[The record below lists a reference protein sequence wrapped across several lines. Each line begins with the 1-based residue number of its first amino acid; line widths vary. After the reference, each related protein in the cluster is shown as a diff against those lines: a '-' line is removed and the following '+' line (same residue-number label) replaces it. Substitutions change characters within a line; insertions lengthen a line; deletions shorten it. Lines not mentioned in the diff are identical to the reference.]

1 MPKIPTYTAQGELTT
16 QTGSVQSNIKMGLD
30 QNLASALAPI
40 TKKIVDYKI
49 KEKNVENKTEALEL
63 ENQAIVELN
72 GYVQEASNYKDS
84 DAANKYLMDKSK
96 IVRTKYANKASNSNV
111 KTLFSNNYL
120 LEEQKKVYAVD
131 NAVHKNLINSRLLLS
146 NAKEERV
153 LSDALYS
160 EDNTLALST
169 LETDLTA
176 IYKSDFDDGIINI
189 AEYESRVADIPNKI
203 DYFKAKKDSIN
214 DPVGTFAKL
223 SKGEYENLTIKTRE
237 NLLKEIRLE
246 AVPILQEDM
255 KNYII
260 GLENGIDVDIN
271 KEAIKEVFGPKAYT
285 DFLETEQ
292 NTIRVGETKAVLMN
306 SKIGEEQA
314 ILDGFNLDSGNLAQD
329 LEYKQKLINAL
340 ADKNKLIEEDAA
352 TLIIQ
357 SNKTVQGYYTEYQNE
372 PEGENKQRLF
382 KKYMNSVV
390 QAQIDMGIDSS
401 LIKAIP
407 ENFAKKIVQDYQSQ
421 DPAGKMNYLRSLEE
435 QYGDQYG
442 LLLNQLT
449 ANELPVTAKLVSYLG
464 DENVAIQI
472 MSIDTKEEKKILDAF
487 VEKSDLNKNEIE
499 REVFDAMKELRNVVT
514 YSNKMNTT
522 RANKEMNDIEEI
534 LTYVAINKMSSQ
546 NKIDQ
551 KAAIEE
557 ATNYVLSKFKFAGAD
572 SMIGDGNQNTYFIP
586 KIYNNDT
593 LSNGQMNLIER
604 KAIAIK
610 ENHLEDFDMFAFQS
624 ENPDINDQELNEEM
638 LAQAKENG
646 VWINNA
652 DGSGIVFAIPFAD
665 GSLALV
671 ENKKGELLELKFDDG
686 SHLLPTTDIR
696 IELEIYETNKE
707 EDQTP

>member
-1 MPKIPTYTAQGELTT
+1 MAKIPTFTSQGELTT
-16 QTGSVQSNIKMGLD
+16 QTGSVQSNIQMGLD
-30 QNLASALAPI
+30 QNLASALSPI
-40 TKKIVDYKI
+40 TKKIVDYKV
-49 KEKNVENKTEALEL
+49 KEKNVQNKTEALEL

-72 GYVQEASNYKDS
+72 GYVQEASNYKDA
-84 DAANKYLMDKSK
+84 DAANQYLMEKSK
-96 IVRTKYANKASNSNV
+96 ILRTKYANKASNSNV

-214 DPVGTFAKL
+214 DPVGTFEKL

-246 AVPILQEDM
+246 AVPILKENM

-260 GLENGIDVDIN
+260 GLENGIDVNVN
-271 KEAIKEVFGPKAYT
+271 KEAIKEVFGTKAYT

-292 NTIRVGETKAVLMN
+292 NTIRVGETKSVLMN
-306 SKIGEEQA
+306 SKIGDEQA

-390 QAQIDMGIDSS
+390 QAQIDMGIDGS
-401 LIKAIP
+401 LIKAVP
-407 ENFAKKIVQDYQSQ
+407 ESFAKNLVKDYQSQ
-421 DPAGKMNYLRSLEE
+421 DPQGKIAYLRGLEE
-435 QYGDQYG
+435 QYGEQYG

-472 MSIDTKEEKKILDAF
+472 MSIDTKEEKEILDAF
-487 VEKSDLNKNEIE
+487 IKKSDLNKNEIE
-499 REVFDAMKELRNVVT
+499 REVFDAMKELRDVVT

-534 LTYVAINKMSSQ
+534 ITYVAINMMSSGT
-546 NKIDQ
+546 KQ
-551 KAAIEE
+551 KDAVKK
-557 ATNYVLSKFKFAGAD
+557 ATDYVMTKFKFAGAD
-572 SMIGDGNQNTYFIP
+572 SMIGDGDQNTYFIP

-604 KAIAIK
+604 KATAIK
-610 ENHLEDFDMFAFQS
+610 ENHLEDFDMFSFQS

-646 VWINNA
+646 VWVNNA

-686 SHLLPTTDIR
+686 SHLLPTTNIR

>member
-1 MPKIPTYTAQGELTT
+1 MAKIPTFTSQGELTT

-30 QNLASALAPI
+30 QNLASALSPI
-40 TKKIVDYKI
+40 TKKIVDYKV
-49 KEKNVENKTEALEL
+49 KEKNVQNKTEALEL

-72 GYVQEASNYKDS
+72 GYVQEASNYKDA
-84 DAANKYLMDKSK
+84 DAANKYLMEKSK
-96 IVRTKYANKASNSNV
+96 ILRTKYANKASNSNV

-189 AEYESRVADIPNKI
+189 AEYESRVSDIPNKI

-246 AVPILQEDM
+246 AVPILKENM
-255 KNYII
+255 TNYII
-260 GLENGIDVDIN
+260 GLENGIDVDVN
-271 KEAIKEVFGPKAYT
+271 KEAIKEVFGTKAYT

-292 NTIRVGETKAVLMN
+292 NTIRVGETKTVLMN
-306 SKIGEEQA
+306 SKRGEEQA

-357 SNKTVQGYYTEYQNE
+357 NNKTVQGYYTEYQNE

-421 DPAGKMNYLRSLEE
+421 DPQGKIAYLRSLEE
-435 QYGDQYG
+435 QYGENYG
-442 LLLNQLT
+442 LVLNQLT

-472 MSIDTKEEKKILDAF
+472 MSIDTKEEKEILDAF
-487 VEKSDLNKNEIE
+487 IKKSDLNKNEIE
-499 REVFDAMKELRNVVT
+499 REVFDSMKELRDVVT

-534 LTYVAINKMSSQ
+534 ITYVAINMMSSGT
-546 NKIDQ
+546 KQ
-551 KAAIEE
+551 KDAVKK
-557 ATNYVLSKFKFAGAD
+557 ATDYVMTKFKFAGAD

-604 KAIAIK
+604 KATAIK
-610 ENHLEDFDMFAFQS
+610 ENHLEDFDMFSFQS

-646 VWINNA
+646 VWVNNA

-686 SHLLPTTDIR
+686 SHTLPTTNIR
-696 IELEIYETNKE
+696 IELEIYEDKDTSTSNAAG
-707 EDQTP
+707 

>member
-1 MPKIPTYTAQGELTT
+1 MAKIPTFTSQGELTT
-16 QTGSVQSNIKMGLD
+16 QTGSVQSNIQMGLD
-30 QNLASALAPI
+30 QNLASALSPI
-40 TKKIVDYKI
+40 TKKIVDYKV
-49 KEKNVENKTEALEL
+49 KEKNVQNKTEALEL

-72 GYVQEASNYKDS
+72 GYVQEASNLKDA
-84 DAANKYLMDKSK
+84 DAANKYLMEKSK
-96 IVRTKYANKASNSNV
+96 IVRTKYSNKASNSNV

-246 AVPILQEDM
+246 AVPILKENM
-255 KNYII
+255 TNYII
-260 GLENGIDVDIN
+260 GLENGIDVDVN
-271 KEAIKEVFGPKAYT
+271 KEAIKEVFGTKAYT

-306 SKIGEEQA
+306 SKIGDEQA

-390 QAQIDMGIDSS
+390 QAQIDMGIDGS
-401 LIKAIP
+401 LIKAVP
-407 ENFAKKIVQDYQSQ
+407 ESFAKSIVQDYQSQ
-421 DPAGKMNYLRSLEE
+421 DPAGKIAYLRSLEE
-435 QYGDQYG
+435 QYGEQYG

-464 DENVAIQI
+464 DENVATQI
-472 MSIDTKEEKKILDAF
+472 MSIDTPEEKKILDDF
-487 VEKSDLNKNEIE
+487 IKKSDLNKNEIE
-499 REVFDAMKELRNVVT
+499 REVFDAMKDLRDVVM

-534 LTYVAINKMSSQ
+534 ITYVAINKISSGT
-546 NKIDQ
+546 KQ
-551 KAAIEE
+551 KDAVKQ
-557 ATNYVLSKFKFAGAD
+557 ATDYVMTKFKFAGAD

-604 KAIAIK
+604 KATAIK

-646 VWINNA
+646 VWVNNA

-686 SHLLPTTDIR
+686 SHLLPTTNIR

>member
-1 MPKIPTYTAQGELTT
+1 MAKIPTFTSQGELTT
-16 QTGSVQSNIKMGLD
+16 QTGSVQSNIQMGLD
-30 QNLASALAPI
+30 QNLASALSPI
-40 TKKIVDYKI
+40 TKKIVDYKV
-49 KEKNVENKTEALEL
+49 KEKNVQNKTEALEL

-72 GYVQEASNYKDS
+72 GYVQEASNLKDA
-84 DAANKYLMDKSK
+84 DAANKYLMEKSK
-96 IVRTKYANKASNSNV
+96 IVRTKYSNKASNSNV

-246 AVPILQEDM
+246 AVPILKENM
-255 KNYII
+255 TNYII
-260 GLENGIDVDIN
+260 GLENGIDVDVN
-271 KEAIKEVFGPKAYT
+271 KEAIKEVFGTKAYT

-306 SKIGEEQA
+306 SKIGDEQA

-390 QAQIDMGIDSS
+390 QAQIDMGIDGS
-401 LIKAIP
+401 LIKAVP
-407 ENFAKKIVQDYQSQ
+407 ESFAKNLVKDYQSQ
-421 DPAGKMNYLRSLEE
+421 DPQGKIAYLRGLEE
-435 QYGDQYG
+435 QYGEQYG

-464 DENVAIQI
+464 DENVATQI
-472 MSIDTKEEKKILDAF
+472 MSIDTPEEKKILDDF
-487 VEKSDLNKNEIE
+487 IKKSDLNKNEIE
-499 REVFDAMKELRNVVT
+499 REVFDAMKELRDVVT

-534 LTYVAINKMSSQ
+534 ITYVAINKMSSGTKQ
-546 NKIDQ
+546 QDAVKQ
-551 KAAIEE
+551 
-557 ATNYVLSKFKFAGAD
+557 ATDYVMTKFKFAGAD

-604 KAIAIK
+604 KATAIK

-646 VWINNA
+646 VWVNNA

-686 SHLLPTTDIR
+686 SHLLPTTNIR

>member
-1 MPKIPTYTAQGELTT
+1 MAKIPTFTSQGELTT

-30 QNLASALAPI
+30 QNLASALSPI
-40 TKKIVDYKI
+40 TKKIVDYKV
-49 KEKNVENKTEALEL
+49 KEKNVQNKTEALEL

-72 GYVQEASNYKDS
+72 GYVQEASNLKDA
-84 DAANKYLMDKSK
+84 DAANKYLMEKSK
-96 IVRTKYANKASNSNV
+96 IVRTKYSNKASNSNV

-131 NAVHKNLINSRLLLS
+131 NAVNKNLINSRLLLS

-214 DPVGTFAKL
+214 DPVGTFEKL
-223 SKGEYENLTIKTRE
+223 SKGEYGNLTIKTRE

-246 AVPILQEDM
+246 AVPILKENM
-255 KNYII
+255 VNYIT
-260 GLENGIDVDIN
+260 GLENGIEVNIN
-271 KEAIKEVFGPKAYT
+271 KEAIKEVFGTKAYT

-292 NTIRVGETKAVLMN
+292 NTIRVGETKSVLMN
-306 SKIGEEQA
+306 SKIGDEQA

-357 SNKTVQGYYTEYQNE
+357 SNKIVQGYYTEYQNE

-390 QAQIDMGIDSS
+390 QAQIDMGIDGS
-401 LIKAIP
+401 LIKAVP
-407 ENFAKKIVQDYQSQ
+407 ESFAKSIVQDYQSQ
-421 DPAGKMNYLRSLEE
+421 DPAGKIAYLRSLEE
-435 QYGDQYG
+435 QYGEQYG

-464 DENVAIQI
+464 DENGATQI
-472 MSIDTKEEKKILDAF
+472 MSIDTPEEKKILDDF
-487 VEKSDLNKNEIE
+487 VKKSDLNKNEIE
-499 REVFDAMKELRNVVT
+499 REVFDAMKELRDVVT

-534 LTYVAINKMSSQ
+534 ITYVAINMMSSGTKQ
-546 NKIDQ
+546 SDAVK
-551 KAAIEE
+551 KA
-557 ATNYVLSKFKFAGAD
+557 TDYVMTKFKFAGAD

-604 KAIAIK
+604 KATAIK
-610 ENHLEDFDMFAFQS
+610 ENHLEDFDMFSFQS

-646 VWINNA
+646 VWVNNA

-686 SHLLPTTDIR
+686 SHLLPTTNIR

>member
-1 MPKIPTYTAQGELTT
+1 MAKIPTFTSQGELTT
-16 QTGSVQSNIKMGLD
+16 QTGSVQSNIQMGLD
-30 QNLASALAPI
+30 QNLASALSPI
-40 TKKIVDYKI
+40 TKKIVDYKV
-49 KEKNVENKTEALEL
+49 KEKNVQNKTEALEL

-72 GYVQEASNYKDS
+72 GYVQEASNYKDA
-84 DAANKYLMDKSK
+84 DAANQYLMEKSK
-96 IVRTKYANKASNSNV
+96 ILRTKYANKASNSNV

-169 LETDLTA
+169 LKTDLTA

-246 AVPILQEDM
+246 AVPILKENM
-255 KNYII
+255 TNYII
-260 GLENGIDVDIN
+260 GLENGIDVEIN
-271 KEAIKEVFGPKAYT
+271 KEAIKEVFGTKAYT

-292 NTIRVGETKAVLMN
+292 NTIRVGETKSLLMN
-306 SKIGEEQA
+306 SKIGDEQA
-314 ILDGFNLDSGNLAQD
+314 ILDGFNLNSGNLAQD

-357 SNKTVQGYYTEYQNE
+357 SNKIVQGYYTEYQNE

-421 DPAGKMNYLRSLEE
+421 DPQGKIAYLRSLEE
-435 QYGDQYG
+435 QYGENYG
-442 LLLNQLT
+442 LVLNQLT

-472 MSIDTKEEKKILDAF
+472 MSIDTKEEKEILDNF
-487 VEKSDLNKNEIE
+487 IKKSDLNKNEIE
-499 REVFDAMKELRNVVT
+499 REVFDAMKELRDVVT

-534 LTYVAINKMSSQ
+534 ITYVAINMMSSGT
-546 NKIDQ
+546 KQ
-551 KAAIEE
+551 KDAVKK
-557 ATNYVLSKFKFAGAD
+557 ATDYVMTKFKFAGAD
-572 SMIGDGNQNTYFIP
+572 SMIGDGDQNTYFIP

-604 KAIAIK
+604 KATAIK

-646 VWINNA
+646 VWVNNA

-686 SHLLPTTDIR
+686 SHLLPTTNIR

>member
-1 MPKIPTYTAQGELTT
+1 MAKIPTFTSQGELTT
-16 QTGSVQSNIKMGLD
+16 QTGSVQTNIQMGLD
-30 QNLASALAPI
+30 QNLASALSPI
-40 TKKIVDYKI
+40 TKKIVDYKV
-49 KEKNVENKTEALEL
+49 KEKNVQNKTEALEL

-72 GYVQEASNYKDS
+72 GYVQEASNLKDA
-84 DAANKYLMDKSK
+84 DAANKYLMEKSK

-160 EDNTLALST
+160 EDNALALST

-260 GLENGIDVDIN
+260 GLENGIDVDVN
-271 KEAIKEVFGPKAYT
+271 KEAIKEVFGTKAYT
-285 DFLETEQ
+285 NFLETEQ

-407 ENFAKKIVQDYQSQ
+407 EKFAKSLVKDYQSQ
-421 DPAGKMNYLRSLEE
+421 DPQGKMNYLRGLEE
-435 QYGDQYG
+435 QYGEQYG

-449 ANELPVTAKLVSYLG
+449 ANGLPVTAKLVSYLG
-464 DENVAIQI
+464 DEDVATQI
-472 MSIDTKEEKKILDAF
+472 MSIDTPEEKKILDDF
-487 VEKSDLNKNEIE
+487 IKKSDLNKNEIE
-499 REVFDAMKELRNVVT
+499 REVFDAMKELRDVVMF
-514 YSNKMNTT
+514 SNKMNTT

-534 LTYVAINKMSSQ
+534 ITYVAINKISSGT
-546 NKIDQ
+546 KQ
-551 KAAIEE
+551 KDAVEQ
-557 ATNYVLSKFKFAGAD
+557 ATSYVMSKFKFAGAD
-572 SMIGDGNQNTYFIP
+572 SMIGDGSQNTYFIP
-586 KIYNNDT
+586 KIYNNST

-604 KAIAIK
+604 KATAIK
-610 ENHLEDFDMFAFQS
+610 EKHLEDFDMFSFQS
-624 ENPDINDQELNEEM
+624 EFEDDSKELDKEM

-646 VWINNA
+646 VWVNNA

-686 SHLLPTTDIR
+686 SHLLPTTNIR

>member
-1 MPKIPTYTAQGELTT
+1 MAKIPTFTSQGELTT
-16 QTGSVQSNIKMGLD
+16 QTGSVQSNIQMGLD
-30 QNLASALAPI
+30 QNLASALSPI
-40 TKKIVDYKI
+40 TKKIVDYKV
-49 KEKNVENKTEALEL
+49 KEKNVQNKTEALEL

-72 GYVQEASNYKDS
+72 GYVQEASNLKDA
-84 DAANKYLMDKSK
+84 DAANKYLMEKSK
-96 IVRTKYANKASNSNV
+96 IVRTKYSNKASNSNV

-246 AVPILQEDM
+246 AVPILKENM
-255 KNYII
+255 TNYLI

-271 KEAIKEVFGPKAYT
+271 KEAIKEVFGTKAYT

-306 SKIGEEQA
+306 SKIGDEQA

-390 QAQIDMGIDSS
+390 QAQIDMGIDGS
-401 LIKAIP
+401 LIKAVP
-407 ENFAKKIVQDYQSQ
+407 ESFAKNLVKDYQSQ
-421 DPAGKMNYLRSLEE
+421 DPQGKIAYLRGLEE
-435 QYGDQYG
+435 QYGEQYG

-464 DENVAIQI
+464 DENVATQI
-472 MSIDTKEEKKILDAF
+472 MSIDTPEEKKILDDF
-487 VEKSDLNKNEIE
+487 IKKSDLNKNEIE
-499 REVFDAMKELRNVVT
+499 REVFDAMKELRDVVT

-534 LTYVAINKMSSQ
+534 ITYVAINKMSSGTKQ
-546 NKIDQ
+546 QDAVKQ
-551 KAAIEE
+551 
-557 ATNYVLSKFKFAGAD
+557 ATDYVMTKFKFAGAD

-604 KAIAIK
+604 KATAIK

-646 VWINNA
+646 VWVNNA

-686 SHLLPTTDIR
+686 SHLLPTTNIR

>member
-1 MPKIPTYTAQGELTT
+1 MAKIPTFTSQGELTT
-16 QTGSVQSNIKMGLD
+16 QTGSVQSNIQMGLD
-30 QNLASALAPI
+30 QNLASALSPI
-40 TKKIVDYKI
+40 TKKIVDYKV
-49 KEKNVENKTEALEL
+49 KEKNVQNKTEALEL

-72 GYVQEASNYKDS
+72 GYVQEASNLKDA
-84 DAANKYLMDKSK
+84 DAANKYLMEKSK
-96 IVRTKYANKASNSNV
+96 IVRTKYSNKASNSNV

-246 AVPILQEDM
+246 AVPILKENM
-255 KNYII
+255 TNYII
-260 GLENGIDVDIN
+260 GLENGIDVDVN
-271 KEAIKEVFGPKAYT
+271 KEAIKEVFGTKAYT

-306 SKIGEEQA
+306 SKIGDEQA

-390 QAQIDMGIDSS
+390 QAQIDMGIDGS
-401 LIKAIP
+401 LIKAVP
-407 ENFAKKIVQDYQSQ
+407 ESFAKSIVQDYQSQ
-421 DPAGKMNYLRSLEE
+421 DPAGKIAYLRSLEE
-435 QYGDQYG
+435 QYGEQYG

-464 DENVAIQI
+464 DENVATQI
-472 MSIDTKEEKKILDAF
+472 MSIDTPEEKKILDDF
-487 VEKSDLNKNEIE
+487 IKKSDLNKNEIE
-499 REVFDAMKELRNVVT
+499 REVFDAMKELRDVVT

-534 LTYVAINKMSSQ
+534 ITYVAINKMSSGTKQ
-546 NKIDQ
+546 QDAVKQ
-551 KAAIEE
+551 
-557 ATNYVLSKFKFAGAD
+557 ATDYVMTKFKFAGAD

-604 KAIAIK
+604 KATAIK

-646 VWINNA
+646 VWVNNA

-686 SHLLPTTDIR
+686 SHLLPTTNIR

>member
-1 MPKIPTYTAQGELTT
+1 MAKIPTFTSQGELTT
-16 QTGSVQSNIKMGLD
+16 QTGSVQTNIQMGLD
-30 QNLASALAPI
+30 QNLASALSPI
-40 TKKIVDYKI
+40 TKKIVDYKV
-49 KEKNVENKTEALEL
+49 KEKNVQNKTEALEL

-72 GYVQEASNYKDS
+72 GYVQEASNLKDA
-84 DAANKYLMDKSK
+84 DAANKYLMEKSK

-160 EDNTLALST
+160 EDNALALST

-260 GLENGIDVDIN
+260 GLENGIDVDVN
-271 KEAIKEVFGPKAYT
+271 KEAIKEVFGTKAYT
-285 DFLETEQ
+285 NFLETEQ

-407 ENFAKKIVQDYQSQ
+407 ENFAKSLVKDYQSQ
-421 DPAGKMNYLRSLEE
+421 DPQGKMNYLRGLEE
-435 QYGDQYG
+435 QYGEQYG

-449 ANELPVTAKLVSYLG
+449 ANGLPVTAKLVSYLG
-464 DENVAIQI
+464 DEDVATQI
-472 MSIDTKEEKKILDAF
+472 MSIDTPEEKKILDDF
-487 VEKSDLNKNEIE
+487 IKKSDLNKNEIE
-499 REVFDAMKELRNVVT
+499 REVFDAMKELRDVVMF
-514 YSNKMNTT
+514 SNKMNTT

-534 LTYVAINKMSSQ
+534 ITYVAINKISSGT
-546 NKIDQ
+546 KQ
-551 KAAIEE
+551 KDAVEQ
-557 ATNYVLSKFKFAGAD
+557 ATSYVMSKFKFAGAD
-572 SMIGDGNQNTYFIP
+572 SMIGDGSQNTYFIP
-586 KIYNNDT
+586 KIYNNST

-604 KAIAIK
+604 KATAIK
-610 ENHLEDFDMFAFQS
+610 EKHLEDFDMFSFQS
-624 ENPDINDQELNEEM
+624 EFEDDSKELDKEM

-646 VWINNA
+646 VWVNNA

-686 SHLLPTTDIR
+686 SHLLPTTNIR

>member
-1 MPKIPTYTAQGELTT
+1 MAKIPTFTSQGEITT

-30 QNLASALAPI
+30 QSIASALSPV
-40 TKKIVDYKI
+40 TKKIVEYKV
-49 KEKNVENKTEALEL
+49 KEKNVQNKTEALEL

-72 GYVQEASNYKDS
+72 GYVQEASNYKDA
-84 DAANKYLMDKSK
+84 DAANKYLMEKSK
-96 IVRTKYANKASNSNV
+96 ILRTKFANKASNSNV

-153 LSDALYS
+153 LSDAIYS
-160 EDNTLALST
+160 EDNSLALST
-169 LETDLTA
+169 LPTDLTA

-189 AEYESRVADIPNKI
+189 AEYESRIADIPNKI

-214 DPVGTFAKL
+214 DPVDTFRKL
-223 SKGEYENLTIKTRE
+223 SIGEYENLTIKTRE

-246 AVPILQEDM
+246 AAPILKENM
-255 KNYII
+255 TNYLV
-260 GLENGIDVDIN
+260 GLERGIDVDVN
-271 KEAIKEVFGPKAYT
+271 KEAIKEVFGAKAYT

-292 NTIRVGETKAVLMN
+292 NTIRVGETRSVLMN
-306 SKIGEEQA
+306 SKIGDEQA
-314 ILDGFNLDSGNLAQD
+314 ILDSFNLDSGNLAQD
-329 LEYKQKLINAL
+329 LEYKQKVINAL
-340 ADKNKLIEEDAA
+340 ADKNKLIENDAA

-357 SNKTVQGYYTEYQNE
+357 NNKTVQGYYTEYQNE

-382 KKYMNSVV
+382 KKYINSVV
-390 QAQIDMGIDSS
+390 QAQTDMGIDNS

-407 ENFAKKIVQDYQSQ
+407 EEFAKNIVRDYQSQ
-421 DPAGKMNYLRSLEE
+421 DPAGKMNYLRQLEA

-442 LLLNQLT
+442 LVLNQLT

-464 DENVAIQI
+464 DENVATQI
-472 MSIDTKEEKKILDAF
+472 MSIDTKEEKKILDDF
-487 VEKSDLNKNEIE
+487 VKKSDLNKNEIE
-499 REVFDAMKELRNVVT
+499 REVFDSMKDLRDVVM

-534 LTYVAINKMSSQ
+534 ITYVAINKMSSQ

-557 ATNYVLSKFKFAGAD
+557 ATSYVMSKFVFGGSD
-572 SMIGDGNQNTYFIP
+572 SMIGAENTYFIP
-586 KIYNNDT
+586 RIYNNDT
-593 LSNGQMNLIER
+593 LSEGQINLIQR
-604 KAIAIK
+604 KAETIK
-610 ENHLEDFDMFAFQS
+610 EKHLEDFNMFSFQS
-624 ENPDINDQELNEEM
+624 ENPDINDEELNEEM

-646 VWINNA
+646 VWVNNA

-696 IELEIYETNKE
+696 IDLEIYETNKE
-707 EDQTP
+707 ETQSP

>member
-1 MPKIPTYTAQGELTT
+1 MAKIPTFTSQGELTT
-16 QTGSVQSNIKMGLD
+16 QTGSVQSNIQMGLD
-30 QNLASALAPI
+30 QNLASALSPI
-40 TKKIVDYKI
+40 TKKIVDYKV
-49 KEKNVENKTEALEL
+49 KEKNVQNKTEALEL

-72 GYVQEASNYKDS
+72 GYVQEASNLKDA
-84 DAANKYLMDKSK
+84 DAANKYLMEKSK

-246 AVPILQEDM
+246 AVPILKENM
-255 KNYII
+255 TNYLI
-260 GLENGIDVDIN
+260 GLENGIDVDVN
-271 KEAIKEVFGPKAYT
+271 KEAIKEVFGTKAYT

-306 SKIGEEQA
+306 SKIGDEQA

-390 QAQIDMGIDSS
+390 QAQIDMGIDGS
-401 LIKAIP
+401 LIKAVP
-407 ENFAKKIVQDYQSQ
+407 ESFAKNLVKDYQSQ
-421 DPAGKMNYLRSLEE
+421 DPQGKIAYLRGLEE
-435 QYGDQYG
+435 QYGEQYG

-464 DENVAIQI
+464 DENVATQI
-472 MSIDTKEEKKILDAF
+472 MSIDTPEEKKILDDF
-487 VEKSDLNKNEIE
+487 IKKSDLNKNEIE
-499 REVFDAMKELRNVVT
+499 REVFDAMKELRDVVT

-534 LTYVAINKMSSQ
+534 ITYVAINKISSGTKQ
-546 NKIDQ
+546 QDAVKQ
-551 KAAIEE
+551 
-557 ATNYVLSKFKFAGAD
+557 ATDYVMTKFKFAGAD

-604 KAIAIK
+604 KATAIK

-646 VWINNA
+646 VWVNNA

-686 SHLLPTTDIR
+686 SHLLPTTNIR

>member
-1 MPKIPTYTAQGELTT
+1 MAKIPTFTSQGEITT

-30 QNLASALAPI
+30 QSIASALSPV
-40 TKKIVDYKI
+40 TKKIVEYKV
-49 KEKNVENKTEALEL
+49 KEKNVQNKTEALEL

-72 GYVQEASNYKDS
+72 GYVQEASNYKDA
-84 DAANKYLMDKSK
+84 DAANKYLMEKSK
-96 IVRTKYANKASNSNV
+96 LVRSKFANKASNSNV

-153 LSDALYS
+153 LSDAIYS
-160 EDNTLALST
+160 EDNSLALST
-169 LETDLTA
+169 LPTDLTT

-214 DPVGTFAKL
+214 DPVDTFRKL
-223 SKGEYENLTIKTRE
+223 SIGEYENLTIKTRE
-237 NLLKEIRLE
+237 SLLKEIRLE
-246 AVPILQEDM
+246 AAPILEENIT
-255 KNYII
+255 NYLA
-260 GLENGIDVDIN
+260 GLERGIDVDVN
-271 KEAIKEVFGPKAYT
+271 KEAIKEVFGTKAYT

-292 NTIRVGETKAVLMN
+292 NTIRVGETRSVLMN
-306 SKIGEEQA
+306 SKIGDEQA
-314 ILDGFNLDSGNLAQD
+314 ILDGFKLDPNNLAED
-329 LEYKQKLINAL
+329 LKYKQKVINAL
-340 ADKNKLIEEDAA
+340 ADKNKLIENDAA

-357 SNKTVQGYYTEYQNE
+357 NNKTVQGYYTEYQNE

-390 QAQIDMGIDSS
+390 QAQKDMGIDGS

-407 ENFAKKIVQDYQSQ
+407 EEFAKNIVRDYEGQ
-421 DPAGKMNYLRSLEE
+421 DPQGKINYLRSLEQQYGE
-435 QYGDQYG
+435 QYG
-442 LLLNQLT
+442 LVLNQLT

-464 DENVAIQI
+464 DENIATQI
-472 MSIDTKEEKKILDAF
+472 ISIDTKEEKKILDDF
-487 VEKSDLNKNEIE
+487 VTKSDLNKNEIE
-499 REVFDAMKELRNVVT
+499 REVFDAMKDLRDVVM

-534 LTYVAINKMSSQ
+534 ITYVAINKMSSQ

-557 ATNYVLSKFKFAGAD
+557 ATSYVMSKFVFGGSD
-572 SMIGDGNQNTYFIP
+572 SMIGAENTYFIP
-586 KIYNNDT
+586 RIYNNDT
-593 LSNGQMNLIER
+593 LSEGQINLLQR
-604 KAIAIK
+604 KAETIK
-610 ENHLEDFDMFAFQS
+610 EKHLEDFNMFSFQS
-624 ENPDINDQELNEEM
+624 ENPDINDEELNEEM

-646 VWINNA
+646 VWVNNA

-671 ENKKGELLELKFDDG
+671 ENKKGELLELKFNDG

-696 IELEIYETNKE
+696 IELDIYETNKE
-707 EDQTP
+707 ETQSP

>member
-1 MPKIPTYTAQGELTT
+1 MAKIPTFTSQGELTT
-16 QTGSVQSNIKMGLD
+16 QTGSVQSNIQMGLD
-30 QNLASALAPI
+30 QNLASALSPI
-40 TKKIVDYKI
+40 TKKIVDYKV
-49 KEKNVENKTEALEL
+49 KEKNVQNKTEALEL

-72 GYVQEASNYKDS
+72 GYVQEASNLKDA
-84 DAANKYLMDKSK
+84 DAANKYLMEKSK

-214 DPVGTFAKL
+214 DPVGTFEKL

-246 AVPILQEDM
+246 AVPILKENM
-255 KNYII
+255 TNYII
-260 GLENGIDVDIN
+260 GLENGIDVDVN
-271 KEAIKEVFGPKAYT
+271 KEAIKEVFGTKAYT

-306 SKIGEEQA
+306 SKIGDEQA

-390 QAQIDMGIDSS
+390 QAQIDMGIDGS
-401 LIKAIP
+401 LIKAVP
-407 ENFAKKIVQDYQSQ
+407 ESFAKNLVKDYQSQ
-421 DPAGKMNYLRSLEE
+421 DPQGKIAYLRGLEE
-435 QYGDQYG
+435 QYGEQYG

-464 DENVAIQI
+464 DENVATQI
-472 MSIDTKEEKKILDAF
+472 MSIDTPEEKKILDDF
-487 VEKSDLNKNEIE
+487 IKKSDLNKNEIE
-499 REVFDAMKELRNVVT
+499 REVFDAMKELRDVVT

-534 LTYVAINKMSSQ
+534 ITYVAINKMSSGTKQ
-546 NKIDQ
+546 QDAVKQ
-551 KAAIEE
+551 
-557 ATNYVLSKFKFAGAD
+557 ATDYVMTKFKFAGAD

-604 KAIAIK
+604 KATAIK

-646 VWINNA
+646 VWVNNA

-686 SHLLPTTDIR
+686 SHLLPTTNIR

>member
-1 MPKIPTYTAQGELTT
+1 MAKIPTFTSQGELTT
-16 QTGSVQSNIKMGLD
+16 QTGSVQSNIQMGLD
-30 QNLASALAPI
+30 QNLASALSPI
-40 TKKIVDYKI
+40 TKKIVDYKV
-49 KEKNVENKTEALEL
+49 KEKNVQNKTEALEL

-72 GYVQEASNYKDS
+72 GYVQEASNLKDA
-84 DAANKYLMDKSK
+84 DAANKYLMEKSK
-96 IVRTKYANKASNSNV
+96 IVRTKYSNKASNSNV

-246 AVPILQEDM
+246 AVPILKENM
-255 KNYII
+255 TNYII
-260 GLENGIDVDIN
+260 GLENGIDVDVN
-271 KEAIKEVFGPKAYT
+271 KEAIKEVFGTKAYT

-306 SKIGEEQA
+306 SKIGDEQA

-390 QAQIDMGIDSS
+390 QAQIDMGIDGS
-401 LIKAIP
+401 LIKAVP
-407 ENFAKKIVQDYQSQ
+407 ESFAKNIVQDYQSQ
-421 DPAGKMNYLRSLEE
+421 DPAGKIAYLRSLEE
-435 QYGDQYG
+435 QYGEQYG

-464 DENVAIQI
+464 DENVATQI
-472 MSIDTKEEKKILDAF
+472 MSIDTPEEKKILDDF
-487 VEKSDLNKNEIE
+487 IKKSDLNKNEIE
-499 REVFDAMKELRNVVT
+499 REVFDAMKELRDVVT

-534 LTYVAINKMSSQ
+534 ITYVAINKMSSGTKQ
-546 NKIDQ
+546 QDAVKQ
-551 KAAIEE
+551 
-557 ATNYVLSKFKFAGAD
+557 ATDYVMTKFKFAGAD

-604 KAIAIK
+604 KATAIK

-646 VWINNA
+646 VWVNNA

-686 SHLLPTTDIR
+686 SHLLPTTNIR